1 MVELND
7 LKSELWNDHH
17 DEKINDFLSKS
28 EIQLLVFYIDFS
40 SQEPQLTALNE
51 IPVGMANQYSYFLK
65 SYYSQEINTQEIFQK
80 HVQYGTFGGKS
91 LTSLLRLTSGLYAPL
106 FFGNKNWPDSKL
118 ILYIRN

>member
-28 EIQLLVFYIDFS
+28 EIQLLVFYMDFS

-51 IPVGMANQYSYFLK
+51 IPVGIANQYSYFLK

-118 ILYIRN
+118 ID